1 MHEMS
6 IAQSLVD
13 LVAEQL
19 APTPEVVV
27 RAVRVRIG
35 ELSGVIPEALR
46 SAWPAASRQSVAEG
60 AALRIEPQAVTL
72 WCAACGGERPA
83 RSVQSLRCA
92 TCGTPSDDVRRGREM
107 ELVALEVSE

>member
-19 APTPEVVV
+19 APTPEVLV

-35 ELSGVIPEALR
+35 ELSGVIPEALQ
-46 SAWPAASRQSVAEG
+46 SAWPAASRRTIAAG

-72 WCAACGGERPA
+72 WCETCRDERPA

-92 TCGTPSDDVRRGREM
+92 SCGTPSNDVRRGREM
-107 ELVALEVSE
+107 ELLALEVSE